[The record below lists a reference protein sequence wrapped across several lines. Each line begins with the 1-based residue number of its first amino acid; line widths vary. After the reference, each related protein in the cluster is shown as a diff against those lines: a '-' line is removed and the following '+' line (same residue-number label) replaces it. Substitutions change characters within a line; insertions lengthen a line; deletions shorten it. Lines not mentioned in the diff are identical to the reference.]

1 MPNTRQVDAGF
12 KIHWQSDV
20 ICYLAELESTVTLC
34 AETEWIF
41 IIHHTSYIIHHTS
54 SYIIHLI
61 LPWHE
66 QPSLLHSP
74 ASIEVRVKGSWVSAF
89 APSMQLSQV
98 QRTTYPYYLYTHT
111 DTERTRLHLHAR
123 PLLSTI
129 QPLMATY
136 YNMPTLLYHFG
147 YRGRTP
153 TCIQNRSNPT
163 TPQKRY
169 DRDMTELTENS
180 TGDVSME
187 AIACIGKG
195 KTS

>member
-34 AETEWIF
+34 AETGWIF
-41 IIHHTSYIIHHTS
+41 IIHHTSYIIVHHTS
-54 SYIIHLI
+54 HT
-61 LPWHE
+61 
-66 QPSLLHSP
+66 SL
-74 ASIEVRVKGSWVSAF
+74 ARAAF
-89 APSMQLSQV
+89 ALAFTRVNRSMSEGKPSISV
-98 QRTTYPYYLYTHT
+98 CTI
-111 DTERTRLHLHAR
+111 HAAVTGAENNL
-123 PLLSTI
+123 PLL
-129 QPLMATY
+129 PLHT
-136 YNMPTLLYHFG
+136 HR
-147 YRGRTP
+147 YRAYKASP
-153 TCIQNRSNPT
+153 TCAATAVHHT
-163 TPQKRY
+163 TTNGNLLQHADITVPLWVQGENTDVHPKPVKPNHSTKRY